1 MRMIIAQAREKD
13 ARARASGV
21 LRLRTPPL
29 PPLPE
34 VWVHFSAQS
43 GQSQDQLVDY
53 LRFCKQRDLTGRKR
67 EPKPENGLGSPRN
80 GSTRERGRYL
90 RVCKRILAKP

>member
-29 PPLPE
+29 SRPSRRFGFTIS
-34 VWVHFSAQS
+34 VQS
-43 GQSQDQLVDY
+43 GQS
-53 LRFCKQRDLTGRKR
+53 
-67 EPKPENGLGSPRN
+67 
-80 GSTRERGRYL
+80 
-90 RVCKRILAKP
+90 